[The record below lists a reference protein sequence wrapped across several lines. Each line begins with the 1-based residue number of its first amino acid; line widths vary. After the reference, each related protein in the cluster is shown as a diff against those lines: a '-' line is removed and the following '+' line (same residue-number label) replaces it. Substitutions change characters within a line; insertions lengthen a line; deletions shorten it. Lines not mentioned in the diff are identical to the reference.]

1 MTTSKRR
8 YSMCRIG
15 IIALLLSWAVTV
27 RAHDVLHEITRS
39 DAVVV
44 KVGYDTGE
52 AMRYAEVTIFSP
64 RDKKIEFQ
72 NGRTDANGSFAFLP
86 DMPGEWKIVV
96 NDGTGH
102 GLSTTFSVD
111 KTMNVKIT
119 PGKFARLKKLLIG
132 ISVLFGISGIFSY
145 FRARRLLRL

>member
-1 MTTSKRR
+1 MTEMKWVF
-8 YSMCRIG
+8 G
-15 IIALLLSWAVTV
+15 KAALFLAAYTV
-27 RAHDVLHEITRS
+27 SAAAAAHAHDVLHEITRS
-39 DAVVV
+39 HAVVV

-111 KTMNVKIT
+111 KTMNAQIS
-119 PGKFARLKKLLIG
+119 PGMFARLKKLLIG
-132 ISVLFGISGIFSY
+132 ISVLFGISGILYY
-145 FRARRLLRL
+145 FRARRILRL